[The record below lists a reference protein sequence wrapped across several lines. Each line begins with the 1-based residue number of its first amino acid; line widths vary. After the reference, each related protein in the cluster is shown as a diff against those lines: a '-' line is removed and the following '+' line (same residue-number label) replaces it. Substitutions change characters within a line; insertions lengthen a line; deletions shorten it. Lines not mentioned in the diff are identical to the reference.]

1 MKLSQQTIEQWNE
14 RIRITRSMLYKQYS
28 DEWFIAWQK
37 YLSLG
42 KTDEAEAAKQKW
54 LAIVEDIDTTNPYY
68 DIEESDA
75 ILTAETKK
83 QSTETVTEE
92 VASDVTETTSDTTV
106 DETTDTTVEA

>member
-1 MKLSQQTIEQWNE
+1 MKPSQQTIEQWNE

-37 YLSLG
+37 YLALG

-54 LAIVEDIDTTNPYY
+54 LAIVEDIDITNPYY
-68 DIEESDA
+68 DIEGSDA

-83 QSTETVTEE
+83 QSTETVAEE
-92 VASDVTETTSDTTV
+92 VASDTTV
-106 DETTDTTVEA
+106 DETSDTTAEA